1 MLGRSIVRIVPQIDN
16 QETIIIKRFKNM
28 DNEITDEE
36 LTKIIQD
43 MEDTP
48 DEDMEYLGDE
58 ELDDEEAEEMSDEE
72 MMADDGT
79 EDEYL

>member
-58 ELDDEEAEEMSDEE
+58 ELDDEEADDMSDEE